1 MSQKRNPKVMEQTTM
16 SVAEIQAK
24 MPGSICA
31 WDGCQ
36 ETYAGAIPKD
46 WRFLL
51 VYWAERPDPSTTL
64 GDICDRKRSDRDG
77 VLCPT
82 HSRRLDALLKDI
94 GRWAGR
100 PMGGTA

>member
-16 SVAEIQAK
+16 SVAEIQAN
-24 MPGSICA
+24 SICA

-36 ETYAGAIPKD
+36 ETYAGSIPRD

-51 VYWAERPDPSTTL
+51 VYWAERPDPDTTL
-64 GDICDRKRSDRDG
+64 GDICDEKRSDRDG

-82 HSRRLDALLKDI
+82 HTRRLDALLKNL
-94 GRWAGR
+94 GRWAMK
-100 PMGGTA
+100 PPEGTA